1 VRAIEAQGR
10 DTARTT
16 MVVSGDLT
24 RCSRVVAEVRYRV
37 PLIVVPT
44 LGGMGSGFTASAR
57 HSELVDPYR
66 SGLPRTASCATSR

>member
-1 VRAIEAQGR
+1 M
-10 DTARTT
+10 TL
-16 MVVSGDLT
+16 VVSGDLT

-44 LGGMGSGFTASAR
+44 LGGLGAGFTASAH

-66 SGLPRTASCATSR
+66 TGLPRTASCASTG